1 MSHVA
6 RLLCNR
12 HVFKS
17 LTMKIRPML
26 TVLVILLASVQVSAQ
41 SVGEQVTAA
50 FRVGNHKELSRHFDT
65 KVDMVILSKENS
77 YSKAQAEVIIKDF
90 FDKNK
95 ISGYQVIHQGRSR
108 DGAQYVI
115 GSLTTTS
122 GQYRTYVLVK
132 GEGDKA
138 RVQQLRIENSD
149 Q

>member
-1 MSHVA
+1 MNSRFILNIVIA
-6 RLLCNR
+6 LIT
-12 HVFKS
+12 S
-17 LTMKIRPML
+17 L
-26 TVLVILLASVQVSAQ
+26 QVSAQ
-41 SVGEQVTAA
+41 SVDEQVTAA
-50 FRVGNHKELSRHFDT
+50 FRVGNHKELSRHFDS

-90 FDKNK
+90 FDKNR
-95 ISGYQVIHQGRSR
+95 ITGFQVIHQGRSR

-115 GSLTTTS
+115 GSLTTAS

-132 GEGDKA
+132 GEGDKG

>member
-1 MSHVA
+1 MA
-6 RLLCNR
+6 RLLCMRFAFNSDIMNIR
-12 HVFKS
+12 S
-17 LTMKIRPML
+17 ILTLFLFL
-26 TVLVILLASVQVSAQ
+26 TATVQVSAQ

-65 KVDMVILSKENS
+65 KVDMVLLSKENS

-90 FDKNK
+90 FDKNR

-115 GSLTTTS
+115 GSLTTAS

-132 GEGDKA
+132 GEGDKG